1 MSISAPP
8 GQPSI
13 TQTLSSSFRDAWSLT
28 QKNLVPAGIL
38 IALGLVAS
46 CVLLFTGVLH
56 AIASAPGGV
65 VAVPPGTLALL
76 IALDVLLVVVSMYA
90 LAAAVRTINPEFR
103 LTVARF
109 FGMLGYMLVVM
120 LLTIAAGIALVIP
133 AYWVGVKLLLT
144 PYTYAVTDGAPG
156 ALKTTWNMTTG
167 YYWQTVGMLLL
178 AGLCIGV
185 LMDAAIFLAVF
196 AVNAMPASI
205 IVFGPLALAVLVWL
219 MHVAALLY
227 VRWVH
232 GLLPRANMPHGGTV
246 PVPA

>member
-28 QKNLVPAGIL
+28 QKNIVPAGIL
-38 IALGLVAS
+38 LVVGLVAA
-46 CVLLFTGVLH
+46 CVLLFTGALRAV
-56 AIASAPGGV
+56 ASAPGGV
-65 VAVPPGTLALL
+65 APLPPGPLALL
-76 IALDVLLVVVSMYA
+76 IALDVLLVIVSMYA
-90 LAAAVRTINPEFR
+90 LAAAVRTIHPEFR
-103 LTVARF
+103 LTVGRF
-109 FGMLGYMLVVM
+109 FGMLGFALLVM
-120 LLTIAAGIALVIP
+120 LLTMAAGIALIIP

-144 PYTYAVTDGAPG
+144 PYTYVVTDGAPG
-156 ALKTTWNMTTG
+156 ALRTTWNMTTG

-185 LMDAAIFLAVF
+185 LMDVAIFLAVF
-196 AVNAMPASI
+196 VVSAVPASI
-205 IVFGPLALAVLVWL
+205 IVLGPLALAVMVWL
-219 MHVAALLY
+219 MHVAALVY

-232 GLLPRANMPHGGTV
+232 GLLPRANVPHGGTV

>member
-13 TQTLSSSFRDAWSLT
+13 TQTVSSAFRDAWSLT
-28 QKNLVPAGIL
+28 KKNAVPAAIL

-46 CVLLFTGVLH
+46 CALLFNGAVH
-56 AIASAPGGV
+56 AMATAPGGV
-65 VAVPPGTLALL
+65 TPLPPGTLALL
-76 IALDVLLVVVSMYA
+76 IALDVLVVVVSMYA
-90 LAAAVRTINPEFR
+90 LAAAVRTINANFR
-103 LTVARF
+103 LTVGRF
-109 FGMLGYMLVVM
+109 FGMLGYMLLAM
-120 LLTIAAGIALVIP
+120 LLTMAAGIALVIP

-156 ALKTTWNMTTG
+156 ALKTTWNMTIG

-185 LMDAAIFLAVF
+185 LMDAAIFLAGF
-196 AVNAMPASI
+196 AISAMPASI
-205 IVFGPLALAVLVWL
+205 IVLGPLALAVLVWL
-219 MHVAALLY
+219 MHVAALVY

-232 GLLPRANMPHGGTV
+232 GLLPRANMPQGGTV

>member
-28 QKNLVPAGIL
+28 QKNVVPAGIL

-65 VAVPPGTLALL
+65 APVPPGPLALL
-76 IALDVLLVVVSMYA
+76 IALDELVVVVSMYA

-103 LTVARF
+103 LTVGRF
-109 FGMLGYMLVVM
+109 FGMLGCMLLVM
-120 LLTIAAGIALVIP
+120 LLTMAAGIGLVT

-196 AVNAMPASI
+196 AVNAIPASI
-205 IVFGPLALAVLVWL
+205 IVLGPLALAVLVWL
-219 MHVAALLY
+219 MHVAALVY

>member
-46 CVLLFTGVLH
+46 CV
-56 AIASAPGGV
+56 
-65 VAVPPGTLALL
+65 
-76 IALDVLLVVVSMYA
+76 
-90 LAAAVRTINPEFR
+90 AAAVRTINPEFR

-109 FGMLGYMLVVM
+109 FGMLGYMLVAM

-156 ALKTTWNMTTG
+156 ALNTTWNMTTG

-219 MHVAALLY
+219 MHVAALVY

>member
-1 MSISAPP
+1 M
-8 GQPSI
+8 
-13 TQTLSSSFRDAWSLT
+13 
-28 QKNLVPAGIL
+28 
-38 IALGLVAS
+38 
-46 CVLLFTGVLH
+46 
-56 AIASAPGGV
+56 
-65 VAVPPGTLALL
+65 L
-76 IALDVLLVVVSMYA
+76 IALDVLVVVVSMYA
-90 LAAAVRTINPEFR
+90 LAAAVRTIQPEFR
-103 LTVARF
+103 LTVGRF
-109 FGMLGYMLVVM
+109 FAMLGYMLLVM
-120 LLTIAAGIALVIP
+120 VLTMAAGIGLVT

-196 AVNAMPASI
+196 AVNAIPASV
-205 IVFGPLALAVLVWL
+205 IVLGPLALAVLVWL
-219 MHVAALLY
+219 MHVAALVY

-232 GLLPRANMPHGGTV
+232 GLLPRANMPHAGTV